1 MKAAAEL
8 NNLYTMLDAVKD
20 FAEKQGMKGEKLNQL
35 EVALE
40 EILVNISSY
49 GYPATSGSIEIQY
62 RVTGDHN
69 LVIEIS
75 DWGIPFDP
83 LARPEADTTLPLE
96 ERKIGGLGIFFVR
109 QIAKKVHYRREDDKN
124 ILTLVFDL

>member
-109 QIAKKVHYRREDDKN
+109 KIAKKVHYRREDDKN